1 MELIIGLILIA
12 FALFFLE
19 IFLPGG
25 LLAIV
30 GGMLLLAASWLT
42 FDAYGIIPAALMLFA
57 TMVLGIVMFFVEVR
71 LLTRSPLGKQFRL
84 DSQITASVNPKEDD
98 RIVGMSGV
106 TLTTL
111 APSGKVQ
118 IEHKVYQ
125 ASSQEG
131 YLEKGT
137 PITVV
142 RSETFKLIVAKK

>member
-1 MELIIGLILIA
+1 MELIVGLILIA
-12 FALFFLE
+12 FVLFFLE
-19 IFLPGG
+19 IFMPGG

-30 GGMLLLAASWLT
+30 GGLLLLVASWLT
-42 FDAYGIIPAALMLFA
+42 FDAYGILPAAAMLFA
-57 TMVLGIVMFFVEVR
+57 TAVLGVVMFFVEVR

-84 DSQITASVNPKEDD
+84 DTQITASVNPREDD
-98 RIVGMSGV
+98 SLVGMSGV

-118 IEHKVYQ
+118 IQQKVYQ
-125 ASSQEG
+125 ASAQEG

-142 RSETFKLIVAKK
+142 RSETFKLIVAKI